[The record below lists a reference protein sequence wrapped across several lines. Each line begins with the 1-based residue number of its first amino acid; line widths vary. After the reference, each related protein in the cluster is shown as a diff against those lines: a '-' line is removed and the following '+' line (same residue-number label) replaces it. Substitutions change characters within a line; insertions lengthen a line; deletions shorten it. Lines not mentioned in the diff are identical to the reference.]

1 MGIIRNQSPE
11 DSRHLL
17 TTKSVLADLPNTM
30 LYNDLSHSR
39 ALQAAHRGSLNVPAL
54 PAGSRV
60 ERNALT
66 PLRGTRSLASW
77 RNAEN
82 SPQSANLTMPS

>member
-17 TTKSVLADLPNTM
+17 TTKSALADLLNTM

-39 ALQAAHRGSLNVPAL
+39 ALQAPRGIS
-54 PAGSRV
+54 
-60 ERNALT
+60 
-66 PLRGTRSLASW
+66 
-77 RNAEN
+77 
-82 SPQSANLTMPS
+82 